1 MQRHRQGEGVTYTNS
16 GVAYVIDEYIH
27 SARDRAIAKRR
38 LIDGISI
45 ERLAEE
51 FDRTP
56 RAMQTRVDKLQAIV
70 FKHLQ

>member
-1 MQRHRQGEGVTYTNS
+1 MIEYANS
-16 GVAYVIDEYIH
+16 CIAHVIDEYIH
-27 SARDRAIAKRR
+27 SERDRSIIKRR

-56 RAMQTRVDKLQAIV
+56 RAMQTRVAKLQTIV
-70 FKHLQ
+70 FLHLH